1 MINSFT
7 DPFLPGLDMNR
18 PEELHGLLERV
29 VFHNEEN
36 GYTVFR
42 LKIDDKI
49 DPVSVVGY
57 MNNPQPGANLRVWGS
72 WENNPRW
79 GKQFKMEGSE
89 QEMPTTLDGISQY
102 LSSGLIKG
110 IGPSLAKRIVQK
122 FGEATFEIMD
132 KEAERLLEVQ
142 GIGDKNFKRICEAWN
157 AQRGIKDLMMFLQP
171 HDISTAY
178 AVRIYKYYG
187 QGALEVVQEN
197 PYRLSMDIP
206 GIGFVTADMLARK
219 LGFEL
224 ENELRAEAGVIYTL
238 NNLGKDGH
246 VCYPRAQL
254 CELCEKNLAVPL
266 ELANQAIDR
275 LVEDERLV
283 CELMPPQPVDSGL
296 PLEPEMSRSRQTE
309 AEEAAPYVYLR
320 RQYYYESSI
329 AHYLGRLMLS
339 PKSVHFGDEEKALA
353 EIKNNLDIELAPEQE
368 QAVLMAARNKVLV
381 ITGGPGT
388 GKTTIINAIIKLFRS
403 RSARVMAAA
412 PTGRAAKRLSET
424 SNLEAKTIHRLLEYS
439 PQEEGF
445 ARNEDMPLACS
456 LLVIDEASMLDI
468 QLTCHLMKA
477 VPLGATFI
485 LVGDVNQL
493 PSVGPGNVLK
503 DIINSGVVPVVEL
516 TQVFRQAEQSDI
528 ILNAHLINHGQMPEL
543 RPPETGLSD
552 FYFIN
557 QEEPE
562 DAVDMIVS
570 LVREHIPRRFKL
582 DPVEDIQVLSPMNK
596 GLAGA
601 INLNSRLQEVLNS
614 GPGRLPH
621 VQRGE
626 RIFRL
631 NDKVMQIRNN
641 YDKDVFN
648 GDIGRICVMSAED
661 RELTVRYDDRN
672 VTYDFDDLDELVPAY
687 SISIHKSQG
696 SEYPAVVIPVLTQ
709 HYIMLQRN
717 LIYTAVTRGRK
728 LVVLVGSRRA
738 LAMAINNNK
747 TQKRYTWLAQRLA
760 SLLPALNIELD
771 VCYQ

>member
-1 MINSFT
+1 MSKLFINA
-7 DPFLPGLDMNR
+7 PLPGLSEA
-18 PEELHGLLERV
+18 PEELRGQLERII
-29 VFHNEEN
+29 FHNEEN

-42 LKIDDKI
+42 FKAEGKLDLL
-49 DPVSVVGY
+49 SVVGH
-57 MNNPQPGANLRVWGS
+57 MTEPQPGCSLRIWGS

-79 GKQFKMEGSE
+79 GMQFKMDGFE
-89 QEMPTTLDGISQY
+89 QEMPNTLDGIFQY

-110 IGPSLAKRIVQK
+110 IGPSLARRIVDK
-122 FGEATFEIMD
+122 FGAATFEIMD
-132 KEAERLLEVQ
+132 NEIERLREVQ
-142 GIGDKNFKRICEAWN
+142 GIGSKNFKKISETWKT
-157 AQRGIKDLMMFLQP
+157 QRGIKELMLFLQP

-178 AVRIYKYYG
+178 AVRIYKFYG
-187 QGALEVVQEN
+187 QAALEVVKEN

-206 GIGFVTADMLARK
+206 GIGFITADMIAQK

-224 ENELRAEAGVIYTL
+224 ENDLRAEAGVLYSL

-246 VCYPRAQL
+246 VCYPREEL
-254 CELCEKNLAVPL
+254 CELCEKKLGIPA
-266 ELANQAIDR
+266 ELADRAIDR
-275 LVEDERLV
+275 LEEEERLV
-283 CELMPPQPVDSGL
+283 CEQMHPSPLVPAEKPEECL
-296 PLEPEMSRSRQTE
+296 PEATE
-309 AEEAAPYVYLR
+309 SYVYLR

-339 PKSVHFGDEEKALA
+339 PKSVRLGDSEEALA
-353 EIKNNLDIELAPEQE
+353 EVKKSIDIELAPEQE
-368 QAVLMAARNKVLV
+368 EAVLMAARSKVLV

-388 GKTTIINAIIKLFRS
+388 GKTTIINAIIKLFQA

-424 SNLEAKTIHRLLEYS
+424 SNLEAKTIHRLLEFS

-445 ARNEDMPLACS
+445 ARNEDMPLTCS

-468 QLTCHLMKA
+468 QLTCHLLKA

-516 TQVFRQAEQSDI
+516 TQVFRQAEQSEI
-528 ILNAHLINHGQMPEL
+528 IMNAHLINHGQMPEL

-552 FYFIN
+552 FYFIT

-562 DAVDMIVS
+562 AAVDMIVS
-570 LVREHIPRRFKL
+570 LVREHIPRRFRL

-596 GLAGA
+596 GHAGA
-601 INLNSRLQEVLNS
+601 VNLNTRLQELLNN
-614 GPGRLPH
+614 GGGRIPH
-621 VQRGE
+621 LQRGE
-626 RIFRL
+626 RMFRL

-641 YDKDVFN
+641 YEKDVFN
-648 GDIGRICVMSAED
+648 GDIGRICVLDTEE

-672 VTYDFDDLDELVPAY
+672 VIYDFDELDELVPAY
-687 SISIHKSQG
+687 AISIHKSQG

-709 HYIMLQRN
+709 HYVMLQRN
-717 LIYTAVTRGRK
+717 LIYTAVTRGRR
-728 LVVLVGSRRA
+728 LVVLVGSRQA
-738 LAMAINNNK
+738 LAMAIRNNQ
-747 TQKRYTWLAQRLA
+747 TQKRHTWLAQRLA
-760 SLLPALNIELD
+760 GLLPALNPE
-771 VCYQ
+771 QA